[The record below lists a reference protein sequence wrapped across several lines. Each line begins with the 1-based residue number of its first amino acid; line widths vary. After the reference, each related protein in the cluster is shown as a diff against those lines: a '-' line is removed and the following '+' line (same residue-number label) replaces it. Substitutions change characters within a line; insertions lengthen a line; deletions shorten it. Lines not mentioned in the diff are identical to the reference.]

1 MRLHPVTWLIVLAAG
16 LSLSADLILW
26 AWVVRSAL
34 DAPTSSIDGSALS
47 SVDWLRALGPTV
59 AWRIKISAG
68 TLEMLG
74 AAVLVEGLSRIHRRL
89 RARNAVQFEGGAHGS
104 R

>member
-26 AWVVRSAL
+26 AWVARSAL
-34 DAPTSSIDGSALS
+34 EWASSADGPTLSAMT
-47 SVDWLRALGPTV
+47 WLRALGPSM
-59 AWRIKISAG
+59 AWQIKISAG

-74 AAVLVEGLSRIHRRL
+74 TAVLVEGLSRIHRRL
-89 RARNAVQFEGGAHGS
+89 RARNAVLFEGGAHGP

>member
-16 LSLSADLILW
+16 LSLSVDLILW
-26 AWVVRSAL
+26 AWVARSVLEGA
-34 DAPTSSIDGSALS
+34 SSIDSPALS
-47 SVDWLRALGPTV
+47 AMGWLRALGSTL

-74 AAVLVEGLSRIHRRL
+74 TAVVVEGLSRIYRRL
-89 RARNAVQFEGGAHGS
+89 RARNAVLFEGS
-104 R
+104 PWP

>member
-26 AWVVRSAL
+26 AWVARSTL
-34 DAPTSSIDGSALS
+34 DSLSTIDGPALS
-47 SVDWLRALGPTV
+47 AVSWLRVLGPMV

-89 RARNAVQFEGGAHGS
+89 RARNAVQFEGGAHGP